1 MMADTKDDKGSGK
14 SKSKRNI
21 SISLGSG
28 STSSSSTPNAAG
40 MGLYI
45 LLLLLAGA
53 AFFVK
58 GFIGF
63 PKSISIV
70 ISLVVGFIF
79 FVAVK
84 STPEKSF
91 GIWVVV
97 LAIIVDLLPFFKLGI
112 IPDAMQS
119 VILNLHIFVWV
130 ILALSLFI
138 LGVIDNL
145 KQQKPLGWPAKILL
159 VIFLSIIF
167 FLLMS
172 LVAGTDA
179 FADTYQDQAFQ
190 EYKETTEKGIQQ
202 VQKGYEETKNT
213 FGDLI
218 TCGIVLSN
226 YGDSS
231 SGECLEEKKAQRYC
245 KEKFKDDEILQK
257 ECIKTRTQGNI
268 PLTVKKT
275 SRKEPIKVELD
286 FDKAWYKGSFLGNQE
301 FPIRITYKN
310 PTDADIGMTAVCQF
324 KGKKETITG
333 TISPE
338 QLIIPKRDGR
348 VEEESD
354 TFECTTS
361 EELEGKYDLIFNVTL
376 HGMKT
381 DATLTRFFIKERT
394 RPILERIL
402 ESEASRASKDDSL
415 VRMEE
420 KLTSKFGS
428 ADVPK
433 DYVTLGIG
441 LGQGSTSNT
450 VIAGTEKLKLIFY
463 AENKGKGKL
472 LRLSQFT
479 SNMESFG
486 APCSSGGDIDISS
499 KKLKTDVV
507 QFASCGVSNLPYHL
521 EEPEEDYIESKIEGT
536 LLYDYELHAKKA
548 ITVFQD
554 E

>member
-1 MMADTKDDKGSGK
+1 MADTKDDKGSGK

-324 KGKKETITG
+324 KGKKETITA
-333 TISPE
+333 
-338 QLIIPKRDGR
+338 
-348 VEEESD
+348 
-354 TFECTTS
+354 CW
-361 EELEGKYDLIFNVTL
+361 
-376 HGMKT
+376 
-381 DATLTRFFIKERT
+381 
-394 RPILERIL
+394 
-402 ESEASRASKDDSL
+402 
-415 VRMEE
+415 
-420 KLTSKFGS
+420 
-428 ADVPK
+428 
-433 DYVTLGIG
+433 
-441 LGQGSTSNT
+441 
-450 VIAGTEKLKLIFY
+450 
-463 AENKGKGKL
+463 
-472 LRLSQFT
+472 
-479 SNMESFG
+479 
-486 APCSSGGDIDISS
+486 
-499 KKLKTDVV
+499 
-507 QFASCGVSNLPYHL
+507 
-521 EEPEEDYIESKIEGT
+521 
-536 LLYDYELHAKKA
+536 
-548 ITVFQD
+548 
-554 E
+554 